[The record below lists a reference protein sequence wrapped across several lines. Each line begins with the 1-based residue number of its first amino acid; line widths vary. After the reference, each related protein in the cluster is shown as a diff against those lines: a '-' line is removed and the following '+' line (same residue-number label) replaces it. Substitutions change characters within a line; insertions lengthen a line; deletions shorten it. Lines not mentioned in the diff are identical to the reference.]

1 MPVPKVNREK
11 LKLLTG
17 AAGVVLGPNHPA
29 TQALARAITTWGGE
43 DVKRARAQLRQLDL
57 SMRVFLDDLA
67 RRAGLRS

>member
-11 LKLLTG
+11 LRLLTG

-43 DVKRARAQLRQLDL
+43 DVKRARALLRQLDL
-57 SMRVFLDDLA
+57 SMRVFLEDMA
-67 RRAGLRS
+67 RRAGARV